1 MAKEIKK
8 QETKQEAPIL
18 NIADAKILQVE
29 TEGKLY
35 SLLSPMD
42 TTYEKAAVA
51 CLTLSNMLIAQQ
63 KKILEA
69 QAKKA
74 EEKKELPAELPVVEE
89 PAKEPEAEVK
99 EESPEDNSEEGIEE
113 NL

>member
-35 SLLSPMD
+35 SLLAPMD
-42 TTYEKAAVA
+42 ITYEKAAVA

-74 EEKKELPAELPVVEE
+74 EEKKELPAMEE